1 MEIFLKKL
9 LTNSL
14 IGPERFFKSLP
25 IFFKVEDSLL
35 QNYKLVDFDLRS
47 TSSSDSVQR
56 TVESF
61 GTINRQLIERP
72 ELLNTSEEDFME
84 YQAMVKGDITQQI
97 WDESFVKDTS
107 QSDHYRMDM
116 VWT

>member
-1 MEIFLKKL
+1 M
-9 LTNSL
+9 
-14 IGPERFFKSLP
+14 
-25 IFFKVEDSLL
+25 EDSLL

-84 YQAMVKGDITQQI
+84 YQAMVKGYTTQHI
-97 WDESFVKDTS
+97 WDEFFVKDTS

-116 VWT
+116 VWTWLSSTEISITK